1 MSSNKRIPFTDVV
14 TLTKDICEFI
24 ANEKYETLYVPTK
37 DKDNKD
43 TISVISCKENS
54 LRKVKKDIDKY
65 GYVDKE
71 ELINNENYCY
81 ITTYDRKKLIKE
93 ISFDINDDYP
103 AKAEFTDEYEFLSNF
118 FKNFITFRNNLI
130 ENNEVVKKDD
140 IYQYFLS
147 LVGFSEMERKYNRD
161 KILTRINRK

>member
-54 LRKVKKDIDKY
+54 LGK
-65 GYVDKE
+65 
-71 ELINNENYCY
+71 
-81 ITTYDRKKLIKE
+81 
-93 ISFDINDDYP
+93 
-103 AKAEFTDEYEFLSNF
+103 
-118 FKNFITFRNNLI
+118 
-130 ENNEVVKKDD
+130 VKKDD